1 MVFEKI
7 QKILVEQLGED
18 ASNIN
23 KETSFEDLGL
33 DSLDTVEMLM
43 QMEEEFNIEIK
54 AEEIGKTVGELVE
67 YVESRI

>member
-54 AEEIGKTVGELVE
+54 AEDIGKTVGELVDYIE
-67 YVESRI
+67 GQI

>member
-67 YVESRI
+67 YVEGRI

>member
-18 ASNIN
+18 ANNIN
-23 KETSFEDLGL
+23 RDTSFEDLGL

-54 AEEIGKTVGELVE
+54 AEDIGKTVGELVNYIE
-67 YVESRI
+67 GQI

>member
-18 ASNIN
+18 ANNIN
-23 KETSFEDLGL
+23 KDTSFEELGL

-54 AEEIGKTVGELVE
+54 AEDIGKTVGELVDYIE
-67 YVESRI
+67 RQI